1 MLESARIFHSR
12 PSKLGNYFHLI
23 SMLSLC
29 IKGSPLIIRT
39 DSQPF
44 TSCRTHTE
52 ALSVMF
58 GIILNSF
65 TARKS
70 NNALRSVSVHQT
82 DHPSYLRK
90 PDNNAE
96 QSVHGFVTMPLA
108 LAKEVIVNKRFCI
121 RLVDIL
127 QFFIIQYFFQSGENT
142 DVWLTKLGAVYM
154 SNFIPG

>member
-1 MLESARIFHSR
+1 MLESASIFHSR

-58 GIILNSF
+58 GIILNRF
-65 TARKS
+65 TGIKS
-70 NNALRSVSVHQT
+70 NNALSSVSDHQT
-82 DHPSYLRK
+82 DHPRYLRK

-108 LAKEVIVNKRFCI
+108 LATEVIVNKPFSI

-127 QFFIIQYFFQSGENT
+127 QYNTILFSIRGEH
-142 DVWLTKLGAVYM
+142 
-154 SNFIPG
+154 

>member
-58 GIILNSF
+58 GIILHRI
-65 TARKS
+65 TGRKS
-70 NNALRSVSVHQT
+70 NNALRSVSDHQT
-82 DHPSYLRK
+82 DHPTYLRK

-96 QSVHGFVTMPLA
+96 QCVHGFVTMPLA
-108 LAKEVIVNKRFCI
+108 LATEMIVNKRFSI

-127 QFFIIQYFFQSGENT
+127 QYNTILFQSGENT

-154 SNFIPG
+154 SYFIPG